1 MINAKKREKKI
12 QGISVATDEGPS
24 PKLSKSRGKGNMEIQ
39 LRVWFELDYPNHLAM
54 NWASWSLHPVDH

>member
-12 QGISVATDEGPS
+12 QGISVATDEGPR

-39 LRVWFELDYPNHLAM
+39 LRV
-54 NWASWSLHPVDH
+54 